1 MASKKNP
8 GEEFTGRVGDTVT
21 YYLGDILVKRIIGES
36 NQPNSASQ
44 QAFYK
49 LSREVNS
56 MLQPVKD
63 FIGLGYA
70 LDVKG
75 TKRNTMNSAY
85 SNIFKN
91 AIMGTSPDLEIDFTK
106 VLFSKGAMEHAPE
119 LAVKAIEG
127 GLEFSWSKDVTI
139 EMRWDDTV
147 MLMAYIPSL
156 NSAQYILGGARRAA
170 GKDVLP
176 IVEIQDGTLIHTYIT
191 FVSADQKNITNS
203 TYTGTI
209 MWNDK

>member
-1 MASKKNP
+1 MASKKNRR
-8 GEEFTGRVGDTVT
+8 EEFTGRVGDTVT
-21 YYLGDILVKRIIGES
+21 YYLGDLLVKRLIGES

-56 MLQPVKD
+56 VLQPVKD
-63 FIGLGYA
+63 FISLGYA

-75 TKRNTMNSAY
+75 TRRNTMNSAY
-85 SNIFKN
+85 ANIFKN
-91 AIMGTSPDLEIDFTK
+91 AIKGKSPDREIDFTK
-106 VLFSKGAMEHAPE
+106 VLFSKGAMEQAPE

-127 GLEFSWSKDVTI
+127 GLEFSWSKDVTT

-147 MLMAYIPSL
+147 MLMAFIPSL
-156 NSAQYILGGARRAA
+156 NIAQYLLGGARREA

-176 IVEIQDGTLIHTYIT
+176 IVEIQNDTLIHTYIT
-191 FVSADQKNITNS
+191 FVSANRKNITNS
-203 TYTGTI
+203 VYTGAI
-209 MWNDK
+209 VWNEK